1 METILI
7 TGIGQRIGLH
17 LANSLLDLGYNVIGT
32 FRTER
37 PALAELRNRGATL
50 YRCDFYQTEDI
61 NDLIECISSQNKKL
75 RAIIHNASDWLPDCE
90 ADANV
95 LIKMMQVH
103 VYAPYQINKSLA
115 PLLINVDGRFSD
127 IIHFSDYVASTGSAK
142 HSAYAASKAALE
154 NLTLSMATTW
164 APSIKVNA
172 IAPALIKFNENDSDV
187 YRSKALK
194 KSLIPREGG
203 YKEVESTVN
212 YLMQSQYITGRILH
226 LDGGRHLASKH

>member
-1 METILI
+1 MKTILI

-17 LANSLLDLGYNVIGT
+17 LANSLLDQGFHVIGT

-37 PALAELRNRGATL
+37 PALAELRSRGAVL
-50 YRCDFYQTEDI
+50 YPCNFYQEEDI
-61 NDLIECISSQNKKL
+61 NNLITSITSENIKL

-90 ADANV
+90 AASNI

-103 VYAPYQINKSLA
+103 VYAPYQINRSLA
-115 PLLINVDGRFSD
+115 PLLINVDGSFSD

-154 NLTLSMATTW
+154 NLTLSMASSW

-172 IAPALIKFNENDSDV
+172 IAPALIKFNESDSDI

-203 YKEVESTVN
+203 YTEVESTVN

-226 LDGGRHLASKH
+226 LDGGRHLKH